1 MGQKYTFVRAFPEVF
16 FYLYRVKKPQLLA
29 RLTAPAKKLAILID
43 PDRSD
48 EKQLV
53 KLCREAKRCKAD
65 FFLIG
70 GSLLVNG
77 NLGATLTTLKK
88 NTDIPLILFPG
99 SALQVHP
106 RADGILL
113 LSLISGRNPELL
125 IGQHVQAAPL
135 LKKSKLEII
144 PTGYILVDGGKPTT
158 VSYITQTQPIPAN
171 KPEIAACTAL
181 AGEQLGL
188 RCIYLEAG
196 SGAENP
202 VQPEMIA
209 AVKQELG
216 IPLIVGGGL
225 RSAKQVED
233 AWHAGADI
241 VVIGTAIEN
250 DPDFLRSLK
259 AIVR

>member
-1 MGQKYTFVRAFPEVF
+1 M
-16 FYLYRVKKPQLLA
+16 KKPQLLT

-77 NLGATLTTLKK
+77 NLGTTLTTLKK
-88 NTDIPLILFPG
+88 NTDIPLLLFPG
-99 SALQVHP
+99 NALQVHP

-125 IGQHVQAAPL
+125 IGQHVQAAPM

-202 VQPEMIA
+202 VHPDMIA

-225 RSAKQVED
+225 RTAKQVED
-233 AWHAGADI
+233 AWHAGADV

-250 DPDFLRSLK
+250 DPDFLKSLK